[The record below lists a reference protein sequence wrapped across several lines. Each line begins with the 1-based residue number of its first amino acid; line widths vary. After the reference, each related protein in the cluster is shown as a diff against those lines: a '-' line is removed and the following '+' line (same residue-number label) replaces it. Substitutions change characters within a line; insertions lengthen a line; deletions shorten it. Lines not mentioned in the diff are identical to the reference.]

1 VKKHLQKDF
10 PKTVSDNRSV
20 QLTKKV
26 CLPLPLFLLTCCL
39 GECTGISF
47 VDSAPSCVCKN
58 KRIKRNKVFD
68 GISTAGKS
76 TEGWVYGFKLHVIIK
91 DKGEVYNFVITPV
104 NVDDRAPLKDG
115 KFVSEIKG
123 KRDSD
128 RGYIGQKLTELRFI
142 DGIHVIT
149 SIRNNMKNV
158 LMELKDK
165 SLLRKGSV
173 IETVNDELKNMYQLE
188 HSRHSSFTNLIANT
202 IAALIADSLFP
213 KKPAIK

>member
-1 VKKHLQKDF
+1 
-10 PKTVSDNRSV
+10 
-20 QLTKKV
+20 
-26 CLPLPLFLLTCCL
+26 
-39 GECTGISF
+39 
-47 VDSAPSCVCKN
+47 
-58 KRIKRNKVFD
+58 
-68 GISTAGKS
+68 
-76 TEGWVYGFKLHVIIK
+76 VIIK

-188 HSRHSSFTNLIANT
+188 HSRHRSFTNLIANT